1 MNYLLED
8 ITVIDAATFLAG
20 PGGATILADFGA
32 NVIKIEPPGGD
43 GYRNLVGAYPVPYHW
58 QLTSRNKKSLVLD
71 LSKDAGQDLMH
82 KLIGKADVLT
92 TNYLAAQ
99 LKRYK
104 LEYERV
110 KQLNPRLIFAHIS
123 GYGTQGP
130 EAGRRGFDITAWWAR
145 SGMMEFVRDP
155 GQTPLSPAPGMGDH
169 STATAFFGAI
179 MTGLYRREKTG
190 RGSYVST
197 SLAANGVWAN
207 GMALQGAVAGN
218 DLGTYRQKKGWVTPL
233 SGCYQCADG
242 QYFVLSII
250 NTAREYPNL
259 CAAAGHSEWLE
270 DERFANVRTM
280 HRNRV
285 DFQAMLQTAFGNM
298 SLDEACERLDEHGIT
313 FGLTQPLANV
323 LEDEQL
329 RANGIVVETNDPGDD
344 YKLTIGSPIN
354 VLEETKKAPARAP
367 EIGADSL
374 AVLREMQFDE
384 IYIQELVSADVI
396 FSPPEPSPESPA
408 PQGESS

>member
-1 MNYLLED
+1 
-8 ITVIDAATFLAG
+8 
-20 PGGATILADFGA
+20 
-32 NVIKIEPPGGD
+32 
-43 GYRNLVGAYPVPYHW
+43 
-58 QLTSRNKKSLVLD
+58 
-71 LSKDAGQDLMH
+71 
-82 KLIGKADVLT
+82 
-92 TNYLAAQ
+92 
-99 LKRYK
+99 
-104 LEYERV
+104 
-110 KQLNPRLIFAHIS
+110 
-123 GYGTQGP
+123 
-130 EAGRRGFDITAWWAR
+130 
-145 SGMMEFVRDP
+145 
-155 GQTPLSPAPGMGDH
+155 
-169 STATAFFGAI
+169 
-179 MTGLYRREKTG
+179 
-190 RGSYVST
+190 
-197 SLAANGVWAN
+197 
-207 GMALQGAVAGN
+207 
-218 DLGTYRQKKGWVTPL
+218 
-233 SGCYQCADG
+233 
-242 QYFVLSII
+242 VLSII

-384 IYIQELVSADVI
+384 IYIEELVSADVI
-396 FSPPEPSPESPA
+396 FSLPEPSPESPA